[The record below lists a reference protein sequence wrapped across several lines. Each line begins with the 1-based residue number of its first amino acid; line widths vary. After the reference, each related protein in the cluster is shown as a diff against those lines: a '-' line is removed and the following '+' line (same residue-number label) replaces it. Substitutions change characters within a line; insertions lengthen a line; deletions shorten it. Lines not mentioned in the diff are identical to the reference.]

1 MSLLDFTVQEKDERP
16 FSVRK
21 IVAHFGVNRP
31 LTNDKQARR
40 PLSAPLASFSPLI
53 IIRHNH
59 VSSRVTKDHNQG
71 SNL

>member
-1 MSLLDFTVQEKDERP
+1 MSLLDFMVQEKDERP

-40 PLSAPLASFSPLI
+40 PLSAPLASSSPLI
-53 IIRHNH
+53 IIRHNY